1 MLCGITQSNKRS
13 ERGDAGSVVRR
24 RLQGIPKL
32 ERSQVP
38 GWISGKPR
46 KHQGFCFQ
54 SHRGCTYIYMYF
66 LHEELETYRFEML
79 ADSSCQCGLQAKIL
93 NKEGKV
99 MPYITIKQPPVYY
112 QMSFE
117 DIMAGV
123 DDLSKYV
130 IPNVTNTRTH
140 WVERPNDKLIE
151 NANICRLIEL
161 LQTFNQHKEALFQA
175 DRASL
180 YHTFHIPK
188 SSGGL
193 RRIDAPLP
201 ELMNALRELKTLF
214 ETNMFA
220 LYHTTAFAYVRGR
233 STIDAIKR
241 HQRNESKWFLKLD
254 FSNFF
259 GSTTP
264 GFVLDMLSQIFPFSE
279 IVRYTAGKHELEKAL
294 SLCFL
299 NDGLPQGT
307 PISPFITNVMMIALD
322 HKISNGLRSFDSRRF
337 VYTRYADD
345 LLISCKIDFDK
356 DKVQQF
362 VIDKLAEFRAPFS
375 IKKEKTRYGSS
386 AGRNWNLGVMLNKD
400 NQITIGHKRKK
411 EFKAMLDN
419 YMRDRKTE
427 NRWELHDIQVL
438 SGLISYY
445 KMVERDYIDYLLRQY
460 SEKHREDIEGCI
472 KADLRREIA

>member
-1 MLCGITQSNKRS
+1 
-13 ERGDAGSVVRR
+13 
-24 RLQGIPKL
+24 
-32 ERSQVP
+32 
-38 GWISGKPR
+38 
-46 KHQGFCFQ
+46 
-54 SHRGCTYIYMYF
+54 
-66 LHEELETYRFEML
+66 
-79 ADSSCQCGLQAKIL
+79 
-93 NKEGKV
+93 
-99 MPYITIKQPPVYY
+99 MPYITIKRPPVYY
-112 QMSFE
+112 QMTFE

-123 DDLSKYV
+123 DDLSKY
-130 IPNVTNTRTH
+130 IMPNITNTRTY
-140 WVERPNDKLIE
+140 WVDRPNQKLL
-151 NANICRLIEL
+151 ANTDVAQMIEL
-161 LQTFNQHKEALFQA
+161 LSAFNKSKEALFSQ

-201 ELMNALRELKTLF
+201 ELMNALRELKMLF
-214 ETNMFA
+214 ENHMFA

-254 FSNFF
+254 FAEFF

-264 GFVLDMLSQIFPFSE
+264 AFVMNMLSQIFPFSE
-279 IVRYTAGKHELEKAL
+279 IVKYRVGRDELEKAL

-307 PISPFITNVMMIALD
+307 PISPFITNVMMIAID
-322 HKISNGLRSFDSRRF
+322 HQISNRLRSFNNRRF

-345 LLISCKIDFDK
+345 LLISCKIDFSPEL
-356 DKVQQF
+356 VQKF
-362 VIDKLAEFRAPFS
+362 VIDTLAEFNAPFT
-375 IKKEKTRYGSS
+375 IKPEKTRYGSS
-386 AGRNWNLGVMLNKD
+386 AGRNWNLGLMLNKE

-419 YMRDRKTE
+419 YLRDRNTD
-427 NRWELHDIQVL
+427 NRWSRNDIQVL

-445 KMVERDYIDYLLRQY
+445 RMVEKDYVDYLLHRY
-460 SEKHREDIEGCI
+460 GEKHGVSIRQCI
-472 KADLRREIA
+472 KADLSA